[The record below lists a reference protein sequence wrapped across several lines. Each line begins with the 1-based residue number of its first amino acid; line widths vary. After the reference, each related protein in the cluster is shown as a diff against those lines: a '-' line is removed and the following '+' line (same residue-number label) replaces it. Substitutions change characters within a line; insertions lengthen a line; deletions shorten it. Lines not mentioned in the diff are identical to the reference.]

1 MNPRTPH
8 RDGMQPAN
16 SGVRPAQDAHVLAL
30 FGPTAAGKSALAHA
44 AALALGGEIVV
55 ADPFQRYRGLE
66 IAADSPRP
74 AERAEVAYHG
84 VLDLELDE
92 ASSAA
97 GFAHAA
103 HAAIDGILARG
114 RVPIVAGGTGL
125 YLRAALA
132 DLDFPAPSDPVGRAE
147 VEALVAADPTAAAD
161 ELRTRD
167 PEAAARVDLA
177 NPRRLARALELARSG
192 GVMPPSA
199 PLWSEACR
207 HPTLLVAV
215 TRPREVLDRLIA
227 IRVRRELD
235 EGLVAELEAAIDG
248 PGLSREAAQVIGVK
262 EVMAMRSGAL
272 APDALEERLA
282 ARTRRLARRQLAWLR
297 KTPGAVELDLGEA
310 PAADALPRLL
320 DLWRPPGRAVAGI
333 A

>member
-1 MNPRTPH
+1 
-8 RDGMQPAN
+8 
-16 SGVRPAQDAHVLAL
+16 VLAL

-44 AALALGGEIVV
+44 AARALGGEIVV
-55 ADPFQRYRGLE
+55 ADPFQRYRGLL

-74 AERAEVAYHG
+74 AERAEVTYHG
-84 VLDLELDE
+84 VLDLDLHE
-92 ASSAA
+92 ASTAA
-97 GFAHAA
+97 GFARVA
-103 HAAIDGILARG
+103 HATVDGILARG

-132 DLDFPAPSDPVGRAE
+132 DLGFPPPSDPAGRAE
-147 VEALVAADPTAAAD
+147 VEALVAARPAAAAD
-161 ELRTRD
+161 ELRRLD

-177 NPRRLARALELARSG
+177 NPRRLARALELARAG
-192 GVMPPSA
+192 GAMPASA
-199 PLWSEACR
+199 PLWSDACR

-227 IRVRRELD
+227 LRVRRELD

-248 PGLSREAAQVIGVK
+248 PGLSREAAQVIGIK
-262 EVMAMRSGAL
+262 EVLAMRAGEL
-272 APDALEERLA
+272 APEDLEGRLA

-297 KTPGAVELDLGEA
+297 KTPGAIELDLGEA
-310 PAADALPRLL
+310 PAENALPRLL
-320 DLWRPPGRAVAGI
+320 ELWRGAGRTVAGI

>member
-1 MNPRTPH
+1 M
-8 RDGMQPAN
+8 
-16 SGVRPAQDAHVLAL
+16 LAL

-55 ADPFQRYRGLE
+55 ADPFQRYRGLL

-74 AERAEVAYHG
+74 AERDEVTYHG
-84 VLDLELDE
+84 VLDLELGE
-92 ASSAA
+92 SSSAA
-97 GFAHAA
+97 GFARVA
-103 HAAIDGILARG
+103 HAAIDDILARG

-125 YLRAALA
+125 YLRAAVA
-132 DLDFPAPSDPVGRAE
+132 DLGFPAASDPTGRAE
-147 VEALVAADPTAAAD
+147 VEALVAADPAGAAD
-161 ELRTRD
+161 ELWTRD

-177 NPRRLARALELARSG
+177 NPRRLARALELARAG
-192 GVMPPSA
+192 GAVPPSA

-227 IRVRRELD
+227 VRVRRELD

-248 PGLSREAAQVIGVK
+248 PRLSREAAQVIGVK
-262 EVMAMRSGAL
+262 EVLAMRAGKL
-272 APDALEERLA
+272 ASEALEDRLA

-297 KTPGAVELDLGEA
+297 KTPGAVEIDLGET

-320 DLWRPPGRAVAGI
+320 ALWSGARGAVASI